1 METTITNEQLFN
13 KLCEVEKM
21 LANPKVEKGL
31 WDMQDIASFAGV
43 SVAYTY
49 NFTKDPRFP
58 APVELTGR
66 TGKSA
71 RKLFLAS
78 DVIAFFEKSKAKSK
92 KYT

>member
-1 METTITNEQLFN
+1 MDTTITNEQLYN
-13 KLCEVEKM
+13 KLGEVERM
-21 LANPKVEKGL
+21 LASPKVEKGL

-66 TGKSA
+66 TGKSS

-78 DVIAFFEKSKAKSK
+78 DVTAFFEKSKAKK
-92 KYT
+92 RN